1 MLQKFVKVNSEN
13 NKINFNF
20 KLAQSWQQKENYII
34 IVIFMCGFVLVFSFI
49 ILLDRVD
56 TKFPRLVL
64 QIGCTSYWFS
74 ICKISLNPMEEISP
88 YPEALSANSYSFLSA
103 SNSWK
108 DNTQPVITCLMLT
121 METLE
126 QGMIY
131 VQS

>member
-1 MLQKFVKVNSEN
+1 
-13 NKINFNF
+13 
-20 KLAQSWQQKENYII
+20 
-34 IVIFMCGFVLVFSFI
+34 
-49 ILLDRVD
+49 
-56 TKFPRLVL
+56 
-64 QIGCTSYWFS
+64 
-74 ICKISLNPMEEISP
+74 MEEISP

-108 DNTQPVITCLMLT
+108 DNAQPVITCLKLT